1 MTNLLCI
8 ALRHEGFR
16 RKGLAAGML
25 HPTINVENPEAEVD
39 MSVIVARE
47 KQAMDVNVGLSNS
60 FGFGGHNSSI
70 LFGAFRE

>member
-1 MTNLLCI
+1 M
-8 ALRHEGFR
+8 
-16 RKGLAAGML
+16 AAGML

-39 MSVIVARE
+39 MSVIVAGQ

-70 LFGAFRE
+70 LFGALRG